1 LEAPKVILVG
11 GGCRSGK
18 SRFALELG
26 RRLGQRRV
34 FLATA
39 EAGDDE
45 MRARI
50 DLHRQTRGSDYR
62 TVEEP
67 LALPEV
73 LRPLHDADVVVI
85 DCLTLWLSNLLLASH
100 DAAAVLGRVDDLAA
114 VLAERA
120 WHSVVVTNEVGLG
133 IVPESAL
140 GRTFRDVAGSAHQRL
155 AQTADEIYLAILGT
169 ILRIKPTLACVGP
182 GGASE

>member
-1 LEAPKVILVG
+1 MTRRVILVG

-18 SRFALELG
+18 SSFALELG
-26 RRLGQRRV
+26 RQLGPRRV

-39 EAGDDE
+39 EAGDEE
-45 MRARI
+45 MHQRI
-50 DLHRQTRGSDYR
+50 SLHRRTRGGDYR
-62 TVEEP
+62 TLEEP

-73 LRPLHDADVVVI
+73 LRPLRDTDVVVL
-85 DCLTLWLSNLLLASH
+85 DCLTLWLANLLLAGH
-100 DAAAVLGRVDDLAA
+100 DSNSVLERVGALAD

-155 AQTADEIYLAILGT
+155 ARGADEIYLAILGA
-169 ILRIKPTLACVGP
+169 ILRLKPTLACVQP
-182 GGASE
+182 GEASA